1 VSAQQPDPG
10 PFAPKTVPYK
20 LGGVRLDRAIHEL
33 FALPWAKARQAIQT
47 GKVFVQGQVVLE
59 IDHTVNR
66 GDGLSI
72 VQNAPRPSTAKR
84 LAFEEEAIEFVD
96 ASVVV
101 VRKPPGISTVPYGDE
116 TPEEQRSTLDAL
128 VREMLKHRFGSRGPG
143 GRAPLGVVHRLDKDT
158 SGLLVFTRTVEA
170 KQHLADQFRKHT
182 VHRRY
187 LAVVHGKLDAARSYK
202 SYFVENRGDG
212 LRGSVLGHRRDGQ
225 LAITWVT
232 PLEHLQGATLI
243 ACKLETGRTHQIRIH
258 LSEAGHPLVGE
269 QVYIRH
275 RPGPFLEA
283 PRILLHAAELGFEH
297 PESGEQ
303 VFFRQPVPDDFRQ
316 AVEKLRLPG
325 AKGSIDRYLE
335 RPEPEARGEA
345 RGEARNEARREDPID
360 AAAEEKRSRAALRSD
375 IKRRQGRLVGPAPE
389 RFEEAEPEPAQRQ
402 PRESRPRHEKSPP
415 REAPKGAA
423 PKGAAPRGA
432 APKGAARHAK
442 SPPREAPPREVPKG
456 PARHAKSPPRES
468 APGAAESARDEP
480 RRGPKP
486 EAGPGRKLTPRAGR
500 RS

>member
-1 VSAQQPDPG
+1 MSAQQPDPG

-20 LGGVRLDRAIHEL
+20 LGGVRLDRAVHEL
-33 FALPWAKARQAIQT
+33 YALPWAKARQAIQT
-47 GKVFVQGQVVLE
+47 GKVFVQGQVVLA

-66 GDGLSI
+66 GDGLAI

-84 LAFEEEAIEFVD
+84 LAFEEEAIEYVD

-232 PLEHLQGATLI
+232 PLEQLQGATLI

-297 PESGEQ
+297 PESGEP

-325 AKGSIDRYLE
+325 AKGSIDGYLE
-335 RPEPEARGEA
+335 RAEPEPRVELRRGDD
-345 RGEARNEARREDPID
+345 RPD
-360 AAAEEKRSRAALRSD
+360 AAAEEKRSRAAMRSD
-375 IKRRQGRLVGPAPE
+375 IKRRQGKLVGPAPE
-389 RFEEAEPEPAQRQ
+389 RFEEVEPEPARRE
-402 PRESRPRHEKSPP
+402 PREARPRHEK
-415 REAPKGAA
+415 
-423 PKGAAPRGA
+423 
-432 APKGAARHAK
+432 
-442 SPPREAPPREVPKG
+442 APPRQSAKGPAAKSAAPKG
-456 PARHAKSPPRES
+456 PARHAKSPPRAEERA
-468 APGAAESARDEP
+468 APKGPARHAKSPPRADEP
-480 RRGPKP
+480 GTT
-486 EAGPGRKLTPRAGR
+486 KLTPRAGR

>member
-33 FALPWAKARQAIQT
+33 FALSWAKARQAIQT

-96 ASVVV
+96 TSVVV

-232 PLEHLQGATLI
+232 PLEHLQGATLV

-269 QVYIRH
+269 QVYTRH

-297 PESGEQ
+297 PLSGEE

-335 RPEPEARGEA
+335 RVEPEARSEARTEA
-345 RGEARNEARREDPID
+345 RGEDRPD
-360 AAAEEKRSRAALRSD
+360 AAAEERRSRAAMRSD
-375 IKRRQGRLVGPAPE
+375 IKRRQGKLVGPAPE
-389 RFEEAEPEPAQRQ
+389 RFEEVEPEPPQRQ
-402 PRESRPRHEKSPP
+402 PREARPHHEK
-415 REAPKGAA
+415 
-423 PKGAAPRGA
+423 
-432 APKGAARHAK
+432 
-442 SPPREAPPREVPKG
+442 APPRQPAKGPTAKSAAPKG
-456 PARHAKSPPRES
+456 PARHAKSPPRE
-468 APGAAESARDEP
+468 APAGEVR

-486 EAGPGRKLTPRAGR
+486 EVGPSQKLTPRAGR